1 METLITGVTG
11 TIGRAI
17 VLEIE
22 KSGATVLLLARN
34 VTKASNPA
42 RVLSVTALSTTNS
55 SAYLWQLSFV
65 H

>member
-22 KSGATVLLLARN
+22 KSGATVLLLARI

-42 RVLSVTALSTTNS
+42 RVLSVTAPSITNS
-55 SAYLWQLSFV
+55 SAYLWQWSFV